1 MARTIE
7 RIPLPSP
14 SPGTERHLVVH
25 RFGRKGARP
34 RVWLQAAIHAD
45 ELPGPLVLHH
55 LMPRLAEADRNGL
68 IPGEIVVAPFANP
81 VGLSQVVG
89 SVLQGRYALDGSG
102 NFNRGFLDLR
112 DDLAAAIAGK
122 LGSDAAANVAAIR
135 QAIETLL
142 AGHKA
147 DDESAILKLSLHRLA
162 ATADIA
168 LDLHCDDQAAMH
180 IYCGPRQADI
190 FADLAARLG
199 AAALLTAEDSGDT
212 PFDEALTRPWWHL
225 MARNPDKPIPD
236 DAMVSC
242 TVELRGRA
250 DIDDAM
256 ARRDAEGIFDWL
268 QARGAISGT
277 APAAPAPTCAATPL
291 DGVGPVRTPHAGLWV
306 PCVEPG
312 TSVAAGQIVG
322 YLVDPMLPDDTA
334 RLALKAPVTGMM
346 FARMRPDL
354 AKPGDRVAKVASPE
368 TLPDRRGKLL
378 GDR

>member
-25 RFGRKGARP
+25 RFGRKDARP

-55 LMPRLAEADRNGL
+55 LMVRLAEADRNGM
-68 IPGEIVVAPFANP
+68 IPGEIMVAPLANP
-81 VGLSQVVG
+81 VGLAQVVG

-102 NFNRGFLDLR
+102 NFNRGFIDLR
-112 DDLAAAIAGK
+112 DDLETAMAGK
-122 LGSDAAANVAAIR
+122 LGDDAAANVTAIR
-135 QAIETLL
+135 AALESLL
-142 AGHKA
+142 AGQKA

-168 LDLHCDDQAAMH
+168 LDLHCDDQAALH
-180 IYCGPRQADI
+180 IYCGPRQADA

-199 AAALLTAEDSGDT
+199 AAALLMAEDSGDT
-212 PFDEALTRPWWHL
+212 PFDEALTRPWWRLIERH
-225 MARNPDKPIPD
+225 PDKPIPA
-236 DAMVSC
+236 DAMLSC

-250 DIDDAM
+250 DIDDAT
-256 ARRDAEGIFDWL
+256 AQRDANSIFDWL
-268 QARGAISGT
+268 QGRGAISGT
-277 APAAPAPTCAATPL
+277 AAPAPPATCQATPL

-312 TSVAAGQIVG
+312 TRVAAGEVVG
-322 YLVDPMLPDDTA
+322 YLVDPMLPADA
-334 RLALKAPVTGMM
+334 GRLALKAPVTGMM

-354 AKPGDRVAKVASPE
+354 AKPGDRVAKIAGPE
-368 TLPDRRGKLL
+368 SIPERRGKLL

>member
-1 MARTIE
+1 MARIVE
-7 RIPLPSP
+7 RVSLPSP
-14 SPGTERHLVVH
+14 SPGTARHLVVH
-25 RFGRKGARP
+25 RFGRQGARP
-34 RVWLQAAIHAD
+34 RVWLQAALHAD

-55 LMPRLAEADRNGL
+55 LMPKLAEADRNDQ
-68 IPGEIVVAPFANP
+68 IPGEIMVAPLANP

-102 NFNRGFLDLR
+102 NFNRGFVDLR
-112 DDLAAAIAGK
+112 EPLDEAMAGK
-122 LGSDAAANVAAIR
+122 LGADAATNVAAIR
-135 QAIETLL
+135 TTIENLL
-142 AGHKA
+142 AEHKA
-147 DDESAILKLSLHRLA
+147 DDESAILKLTLQRLA

-168 LDLHCDDQAAMH
+168 LDLHCDDQAALH
-180 IYCGPRQADI
+180 IYCGPRQVDA

-212 PFDEALTRPWWHL
+212 PFDEALTRPWWRLIEH
-225 MARNPDKPIPD
+225 NPDKPIPA
-236 DAMVSC
+236 DAMLSC

-256 ARRDAEGIFDWL
+256 AKRDAAAIFDWL
-268 QARGAISGT
+268 QAQGAIAGK
-277 APAAPAPTCAATPL
+277 APPTPPPTCQATPL

-312 TSVAAGQIVG
+312 SAVTAGQIVG
-322 YLVDPMLPDDTA
+322 YLIDPMLPADTG

-354 AKPGDRVAKVASPE
+354 AKPGDRVAKIASPTSIPE
-368 TLPDRRGKLL
+368 RRGKLL

>member
-1 MARTIE
+1 MAHVIE
-7 RIPLPSP
+7 RVPLPSP

-68 IPGEIVVAPFANP
+68 IPGEIMVAPFANP
-81 VGLSQVVG
+81 VGLTQVVG

-102 NFNRGFLDLR
+102 NFNRGFVDLR
-112 DDLAAAIAGK
+112 DALETAMAGK
-122 LGSDAAANVAAIR
+122 LGNDAAANVTAIR
-135 QAIETLL
+135 ATIETLL
-142 AGHKA
+142 AAQKA
-147 DDESAILKLSLHRLA
+147 DDESAILKLRLHRLA

-168 LDLHCDDQAAMH
+168 LDLHCDDQAALH

-190 FADLAARLG
+190 FADLGARLG

-212 PFDEALTRPWWHL
+212 PFDEALTRPWWRL
-225 MARNPDKPIPD
+225 MARNPDRPIPD
-236 DAMVSC
+236 DAMISC
-242 TVELRGRA
+242 TVELRGRS

-256 ARRDAEGIFDWL
+256 AARDARGIFDWL
-268 QARGAISGT
+268 QARGAIAGN
-277 APAAPAPTCAATPL
+277 APPAPAPTCAATPL

-312 TSVAAGQIVG
+312 TRVTDGQVVG
-322 YLVDPMLPDDTA
+322 HLVDPMLPADA
-334 RLALKAPVTGMM
+334 GRLALKAPVAGMM

-354 AKPGDRVAKVASPE
+354 AKPGDRVAKVASPQPIPE
-368 TLPDRRGKLL
+368 RRGKLL

>member
-7 RIPLPSP
+7 RIVLPSP

-55 LMPRLAEADRNGL
+55 LMPKLAEADRNGQ
-68 IPGEIVVAPFANP
+68 IPGEIMVAPFANP
-81 VGLSQVVG
+81 VGLTQVVG

-112 DDLAAAIAGK
+112 DALEEAMAGK
-122 LGSDAAANVAAIR
+122 LGNDAAANVTAIR
-135 QAIETLL
+135 ATIEALL
-142 AGHKA
+142 AEHKA
-147 DDESAILKLSLHRLA
+147 DDESAILKLTLHRLA

-168 LDLHCDDQAAMH
+168 LDLHCDDQAALH
-180 IYCGPRQADI
+180 IYCGPRQAVA

-199 AAALLTAEDSGDT
+199 AAALLTAGDSGDT
-212 PFDEALTRPWWHL
+212 PFDEALTRPWWRL
-225 MARNPDKPIPD
+225 MERYQDKPIPN
-236 DAMVSC
+236 DAMISC

-250 DIDDAM
+250 DIDDAT
-256 ARRDAEGIFDWL
+256 AQRDADGIFDWL
-268 QARGAISGT
+268 QARGAISGK
-277 APAAPAPTCAATPL
+277 APPAVAPCPATPL

-312 TSVAAGQIVG
+312 TRVTAGQIVG
-322 YLVDPMLPDDTA
+322 HLIDPMLPADA
-334 RLALKAPVTGMM
+334 GRLALKAPVAGTM

-354 AKPGDRVAKVASPE
+354 AKVGDRVAKVASPQSI
-368 TLPDRRGKLL
+368 PGRRGKLL

>member
-7 RIPLPSP
+7 RVPLPSP
-14 SPGTERHLVVH
+14 SPGTARHLVVH
-25 RFGRKGARP
+25 RFGRQAVRP
-34 RVWLQAAIHAD
+34 RVWLQAALHAD

-55 LMPRLAEADRNGL
+55 LMPMLAEADRDGA
-68 IPGEIVVAPFANP
+68 IPGEIMVAPLANP

-102 NFNRGFLDLR
+102 NFNRGFIDLR
-112 DDLAAAIAGK
+112 EPLEEAMAGK
-122 LGSDAAANVAAIR
+122 LGADAATNVAAIR
-135 QAIETLL
+135 AAIETLL
-142 AGHKA
+142 AEHKT
-147 DDESAILKLSLHRLA
+147 DDESAVLKLALHRLA

-168 LDLHCDDQAAMH
+168 LDLHCDDQAALH
-180 IYCGPRQADI
+180 LYCGPRQVEP

-199 AAALLTAEDSGDT
+199 AAALLTSEDSGDA
-212 PFDEALTRPWWHL
+212 PFDEALTRPWWRL
-225 MARNPDKPIPD
+225 IERNPDKPIPA
-236 DAMVSC
+236 DATLSC

-256 ARRDAEGIFDWL
+256 AKRDAGAIFDWL
-268 QARGAISGT
+268 QARGAVAGK
-277 APAAPAPTCAATPL
+277 APPAPAPTCQATPL

-312 TSVAAGQIVG
+312 SAVSAGQIVG
-322 YLVDPMLPDDTA
+322 YLVDPMLPADA
-334 RLALKAPVTGMM
+334 GRLALKAPVAGVM

-354 AKPGDRVAKVASPE
+354 AKPGDRVAKIASPTSIPE
-368 TLPDRRGKLL
+368 RRGKLL

>member
-7 RIPLPSP
+7 RVPLPSP

-25 RFGRKGARP
+25 RFGRQGARP
-34 RVWLQAAIHAD
+34 RAWLQAALHAD

-55 LMPRLAEADRNGL
+55 LMPKLAEADREGR
-68 IPGEIVVAPFANP
+68 IAGEIMVAPLANP

-102 NFNRGFLDLR
+102 NFNRGFVDLR
-112 DDLAAAIAGK
+112 EPLEEAMAGR
-122 LGSDAAANVAAIR
+122 LGADAAANVSAIRAAI
-135 QAIETLL
+135 ENLL
-142 AGHKA
+142 AEHKA
-147 DDESAILKLSLHRLA
+147 DDESAVLKLTLHRLA

-168 LDLHCDDQAAMH
+168 LDLHCDDQAALH
-180 IYCGPRQADI
+180 IYCGPRQVDA

-212 PFDEALTRPWWHL
+212 PFDEALTRPWWRL
-225 MARNPDKPIPD
+225 IERNSDKPIPA
-236 DAMVSC
+236 DAMLSC

-250 DIDDAM
+250 DIEDAM
-256 ARRDAEGIFDWL
+256 ARRDASAIFDWL
-268 QARGAISGT
+268 QARGAIAGQ
-277 APAAPAPTCAATPL
+277 APPAPPPVCQATPL

-312 TSVAAGQIVG
+312 SVVTAGQIVG
-322 YLVDPMLPDDTA
+322 YLIDPMLTTDA
-334 RLALKAPVTGMM
+334 GRLALKAPVAGVM

-354 AKPGDRVAKVASPE
+354 AKPGDRVAKIASPTSIPE
-368 TLPDRRGKLL
+368 RRGKLL

>member
-7 RIPLPSP
+7 RVPLPSP

-25 RFGRKGARP
+25 RFGRQGARP
-34 RVWLQAAIHAD
+34 RVWLQAALHAD

-55 LMPRLAEADRNGL
+55 LMPRLAEADRRSQ
-68 IPGEIVVAPFANP
+68 IAGEIMVAPLANP

-89 SVLQGRYALDGSG
+89 NMLQGRYALDGSG
-102 NFNRGFLDLR
+102 NFNRGFVDLR
-112 DDLAAAIAGK
+112 ESLQEAIAGK
-122 LGSDAAANVAAIR
+122 LGTDAAANVVAIRAAI
-135 QAIETLL
+135 EELL
-142 AGHKA
+142 AERKA
-147 DDESAILKLSLHRLA
+147 DDESAILKLTLHRLA

-168 LDLHCDDQAAMH
+168 LDLHCDDQAALH
-180 IYCGPRQADI
+180 IYCGPCQI
-190 FADLAARLG
+190 EPFADLAARLG

-212 PFDEALTRPWWHL
+212 PFDEALTRPWWRL
-225 MARNPDKPIPD
+225 IERNPGTPIPAN
-236 DAMVSC
+236 AMLSC

-256 ARRDAEGIFDWL
+256 AMRDAQAIFDWL
-268 QARGAISGT
+268 QTQGAITGK
-277 APAAPAPTCAATPL
+277 APPVPAPTCQATPL

-312 TSVAAGQIVG
+312 SAVTAGQVVG
-322 YLVDPMLPDDTA
+322 YLVDPMLSADTG
-334 RLALKAPVTGMM
+334 RLALKAPVDGVM

-354 AKPGDRVAKVASPE
+354 AKPGDRVAKIASPTSIPE
-368 TLPDRRGKLL
+368 RRGKLL

>member
-1 MARTIE
+1 MARAIE

-25 RFGRKGARP
+25 RFGRQGARP

-55 LMPRLAEADRNGL
+55 LMPRLAEADRDGQ
-68 IPGEIVVAPFANP
+68 IPGEIMVAPFANP

-102 NFNRGFLDLR
+102 NFNRGFIDLR
-112 DDLAAAIAGK
+112 DDLETATAGK
-122 LGSDAAANVAAIR
+122 LGGDATANVATIR
-135 QAIETLL
+135 EATERLL
-142 AGHKA
+142 AEQRA

-168 LDLHCDDQAAMH
+168 LDLHCDDQAALH
-180 IYCGPRQADI
+180 IYCGPRQADA
-190 FADLAARLG
+190 FTDLAARLG
-199 AAALLTAEDSGDT
+199 AVALLTAEDSGDT
-212 PFDEALTRPWWHL
+212 PFDEALTRPWWQL
-225 MARNPDKPIPD
+225 MARNPDKPIPA
-236 DAMVSC
+236 DAMLSC

-256 ARRDAEGIFDWL
+256 AKRDADGIFDWL
-268 QARGAISGT
+268 QARGAIAGL
-277 APAAPAPTCAATPL
+277 APPALASCPATPL
-291 DGVGPVRTPHAGLWV
+291 DGVGPVRAPHAGLWV

-312 TSVAAGQIVG
+312 TRVSAGQVVG
-322 YLVDPMLPDDTA
+322 YLVDPMLPADIG
-334 RLALKAPVTGMM
+334 RLALKAPVAGMM

-354 AKPGDRVAKVASPE
+354 AKSGDRVAKVASPE
-368 TLPDRRGKLL
+368 TIPERRGKLL

>member
-1 MARTIE
+1 
-7 RIPLPSP
+7 
-14 SPGTERHLVVH
+14 
-25 RFGRKGARP
+25 
-34 RVWLQAAIHAD
+34 
-45 ELPGPLVLHH
+45 VLHH
-55 LMPRLAEADRNGL
+55 LMPRLAEADRNGM
-68 IPGEIVVAPFANP
+68 IPGEIMVAPFANP

-102 NFNRGFLDLR
+102 NFNRGFIDLR
-112 DDLAAAIAGK
+112 DPLEEAVTGK
-122 LGSDAAANVAAIR
+122 LGDDAAANVAAIR
-135 QAIETLL
+135 AAIESLL
-142 AGHKA
+142 AEQRV

-168 LDLHCDDQAAMH
+168 LDLHCDDQAALH
-180 IYCGPRQADI
+180 LYCGPRQADA

-212 PFDEALTRPWWHL
+212 PFDEGLTRPWWRLIERH
-225 MARNPDKPIPD
+225 PDKPIPA
-236 DAMVSC
+236 DAMLSC

-256 ARRDAEGIFDWL
+256 ARRDAQGIFDWL

-277 APAAPAPTCAATPL
+277 APSAPAPNCQATPL

-312 TSVAAGQIVG
+312 ARVTAGDVVG
-322 YLVDPMLPDDTA
+322 HLVDPMLPADA
-334 RLALKAPVTGMM
+334 GRLALKAPVSGMM

-354 AKPGDRVAKVASPE
+354 AKPGDRVAKIASPQSI
-368 TLPDRRGKLL
+368 PDRRGKLL